1 MILHINPQSLIK
13 LSAGAFILIFQM
25 EKLFMADHVGWKLS
39 CDLFQNIRQCN
50 IIKMMDPGGWIFAG
64 ACLNGNRSLYILPL
78 KIKMSQHHS
87 AVTGDQQTV
96 PDKTGKL
103 LRNFIQC

>member
-1 MILHINPQSLIK
+1 MILQINPQSLIK

-50 IIKMMDPGGWIFAG
+50 IIKNDGSRRLDFCG
-64 ACLNGNRSLYILPL
+64 SLSEW
-78 KIKMSQHHS
+78 K
-87 AVTGDQQTV
+87 
-96 PDKTGKL
+96 
-103 LRNFIQC
+103 

>member
-1 MILHINPQSLIK
+1 
-13 LSAGAFILIFQM
+13 
-25 EKLFMADHVGWKLS
+25 MADHVGWKLS

-78 KIKMSQHHS
+78 KIKMSQPVSYTHL
-87 AVTGDQQTV
+87 VRYGE
-96 PDKTGKL
+96 
-103 LRNFIQC
+103 RE

>member
-1 MILHINPQSLIK
+1 
-13 LSAGAFILIFQM
+13 
-25 EKLFMADHVGWKLS
+25 MADHVGWKLS

-78 KIKMSQHHS
+78 KINQS
-87 AVTGDQQTV
+87 ATKTAAALYIHRSTLLYRIEKIEAALKSDLTDPDELLYLMLSFYLMDQEE
-96 PDKTGKL
+96 KSKK
-103 LRNFIQC
+103 